1 MIVMRIFSFFFL
13 FNEFLRNLVI
23 ENNLLFLFVGIF
35 FWFAQITKCQ
45 MKINIIISSPLPL
58 PIHTKDVMKRKI
70 TPQTTACYC
79 IIKANCS
86 VLMFTGVKPW
96 SNIMGILDEK
106 EGGDTELLTYAMTLV
121 NKVST
126 VKGIPTNLT
135 S

>member
-1 MIVMRIFSFFFL
+1 MRIFSFFFL
-13 FNEFLRNLVI
+13 FNEFLRNLEI
-23 ENNLLFLFVGIF
+23 ENYLLFLFVEIF
-35 FWFAQITKCQ
+35 FC
-45 MKINIIISSPLPL
+45 LPKL
-58 PIHTKDVMKRKI
+58 PNVRWKLILLYPPFPIHTKDIMKREI

-79 IIKANCS
+79 IIK

-121 NKVST
+121 NKVSI

>member
-1 MIVMRIFSFFFL
+1 
-13 FNEFLRNLVI
+13 
-23 ENNLLFLFVGIF
+23 
-35 FWFAQITKCQ
+35 
-45 MKINIIISSPLPL
+45 MKINIIISPPLPL
-58 PIHTKDVMKRKI
+58 PIHTKDIMKREI

-79 IIKANCS
+79 IIK

>member
-1 MIVMRIFSFFFL
+1 
-13 FNEFLRNLVI
+13 
-23 ENNLLFLFVGIF
+23 
-35 FWFAQITKCQ
+35 
-45 MKINIIISSPLPL
+45 MKINIIISPPPLPL

-126 VKGIPTNLT
+126 VKGIPTDLT